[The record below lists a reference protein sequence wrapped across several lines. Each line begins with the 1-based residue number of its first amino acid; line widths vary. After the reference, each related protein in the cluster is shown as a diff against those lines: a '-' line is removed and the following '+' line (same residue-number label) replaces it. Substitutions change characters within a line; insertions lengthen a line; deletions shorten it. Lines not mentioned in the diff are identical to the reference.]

1 MNQEEM
7 IAKLQTMLDQKRF
20 LHTLGVRET
29 ALELAALYQVN
40 QEQAAIAALLHDCAK
55 NLPFVILFEEAQ
67 KAGLLLK
74 DIDYK
79 VPQLLHGPVG
89 AIIAHRDFGVADE
102 AILQS
107 IRVHTLGSIN
117 MSNLDKIIYIADMIE
132 PSRKYQSVCELRELA
147 NLNLDKAI
155 LACFDASLHYVISS
169 GFLIHPQT
177 VDARNFLIWSKKEN

>member
-1 MNQEEM
+1 MNQEEI

-55 NLPFVILFEEAQ
+55 NLPFPSLFEEAQ
-67 KAGLLLK
+67 KASLFLE
-74 DIDYK
+74 DIDYR

-89 AIIAHRDFGVADE
+89 ALIAHRDFGVTDE

-117 MSNLDKIIYIADMIE
+117 MSDLDKIIYIADMIE
-132 PSRKYQSVCELRELA
+132 PSRKYNSVKELRELA
-147 NLNLDKAI
+147 SLNLEQAI
-155 LACFDASLHYVISS
+155 ISCIDASLHYVINN

-177 VDARNFLIWSKKEN
+177 IDARNFLIWSKKEN